1 MLFKK
6 KEICGRY
13 YTENA
18 LLSGEKLST
27 FRLKWFEKRSSENQS
42 WVFRRPLGIFSF
54 KD

>member
-27 FRLKWFEKRSSENQS
+27 FC
-42 WVFRRPLGIFSF
+42 LGNVLSF
-54 KD
+54 LPFLRVNEDRVGREVV

>member
-27 FRLKWFEKRSSENQS
+27 FCRSNTQL
-42 WVFRRPLGIFSF
+42 FLLPLRVN
-54 KD
+54 KTE